1 MKKTEIDI
9 NLAAIQIM
17 WLFLLVRI
25 TVISQN
31 IWMIIEL
38 TGCALCTLYV
48 ITNINYIKKGALLLI
63 ILFACSYLVSSL
75 INRSYNGQYI
85 TYTGVKFAWKLLLY
99 FTVPWICIQ
108 KRGSKKVAQAS
119 WNCLMLYWIPTVI
132 TVVVQGKD
140 VVDNASNVYF
150 IGNKFN
156 VSYLNVIM
164 LCLYL
169 YLTKEK
175 VNRQSSY
182 LKLNRKKVGI
192 LLFYCII
199 LYLAFFMKAY
209 TGLFMILFI
218 LILTVLSRTLR
229 FKCSNRWNGFFCF
242 INKPFVM
249 TLAVVLSGVVIFI
262 LNTIMNI
269 PIVASYLESI
279 GKIGNIFSRTLIYEN
294 LIEIISKKQWIGYGY
309 GSAIVSQYFGPNA
322 QNGLAQV
329 LIYTGLI
336 GGLLLLAVTFYCG
349 RCGQN
354 NRGSSAALLFSIYAF
369 ILSATV
375 EITYSGFYFVL
386 LAFYSACGWE
396 EKSTEAKKLN
406 E

>member
-1 MKKTEIDI
+1 
-9 NLAAIQIM
+9 
-17 WLFLLVRI
+17 
-25 TVISQN
+25 
-31 IWMIIEL
+31 
-38 TGCALCTLYV
+38 
-48 ITNINYIKKGALLLI
+48 
-63 ILFACSYLVSSL
+63 
-75 INRSYNGQYI
+75 
-85 TYTGVKFAWKLLLY
+85 
-99 FTVPWICIQ
+99 
-108 KRGSKKVAQAS
+108 
-119 WNCLMLYWIPTVI
+119 MLYWIPTVI

-279 GKIGNIFSRTLIYEN
+279 GKIGNSFS
-294 LIEIISKKQWIGYGY
+294 
-309 GSAIVSQYFGPNA
+309 
-322 QNGLAQV
+322 
-329 LIYTGLI
+329 
-336 GGLLLLAVTFYCG
+336 
-349 RCGQN
+349 
-354 NRGSSAALLFSIYAF
+354 
-369 ILSATV
+369 
-375 EITYSGFYFVL
+375 
-386 LAFYSACGWE
+386 
-396 EKSTEAKKLN
+396 
-406 E
+406 